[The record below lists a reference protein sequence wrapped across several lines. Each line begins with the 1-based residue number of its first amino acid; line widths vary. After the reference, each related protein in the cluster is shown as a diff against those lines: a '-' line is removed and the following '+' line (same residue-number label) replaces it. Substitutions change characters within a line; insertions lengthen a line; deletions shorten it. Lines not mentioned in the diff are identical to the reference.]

1 MSPLH
6 NIYSRLTD
14 EQFEAIG
21 RVTAN
26 SAVVEYALE
35 LILGRL
41 ALAPGFLALALTN
54 SLNID
59 NRLEAL
65 KNLTFTH
72 STRYGGQ
79 FLPSDLLLE
88 LSALAKDIAKIKD
101 RRNKIVH
108 YVWFRSTDTMMY
120 GHKFKGRQHGD
131 NPQTLAARAKARIES
146 PDEMED
152 GTDLVYSVVKL
163 KAFADKIDA
172 LSVRMFALLARLPD
186 IDEGWLVRSVKR
198 GSDRRRSGARSKRP
212 GPHRS

>member
-1 MSPLH
+1 MH
-6 NIYSRLTD
+6 TVYSRLTD

-26 SAVVEYALE
+26 SAVVEYGLE

-41 ALAPGFLALALTN
+41 ALAPGFLALAITN
-54 SLNID
+54 NLNID

-65 KNLTFTH
+65 RNLTFTH
-72 STRYGGQ
+72 SARYGGQ

-88 LSALAKDIAKIKD
+88 LSHIARDIAKVKD

-108 YVWFRSTDTMMY
+108 YVWLRSSDTMMY
-120 GHKFKGRQHGD
+120 GQKFKGRQHGD
-131 NPQTLAARAKARIES
+131 NKQTIAARVKARRES
-146 PDEMED
+146 PDDMED
-152 GTDLVYSVVKL
+152 GTSLVYSVAKM
-163 KAFADKIDA
+163 KGFAARIDA

-198 GSDRRRSGARSKRP
+198 GSHRRRSGGRSKRP
-212 GPHRS
+212 ARRRS